1 MKFEVKKLLP
11 IIKNLNG
18 NVLIIGN
25 LDEKLKKELEKNQK
39 ITTCNCMSSITKGK
53 KIRGK
58 EKGTTL
64 NIKKIRKKFHKKKV
78 DYIICN
84 IEEIN
89 CYFKTFIK
97 DSVYINKQKI
107 YFYGEKNKYELKN
120 VKKRYQQYGAEIEEE
135 QFGNR
140 FLLTIHNEKSKT
152 NKFKDIWYFIC
163 DSIIWLYEMIGDIL
177 IN

>member
-1 MKFEVKKLLP
+1 
-11 IIKNLNG
+11 
-18 NVLIIGN
+18 
-25 LDEKLKKELEKNQK
+25 
-39 ITTCNCMSSITKGK
+39 MSSIVKGK
-53 KIRGK
+53 KRKGK
-58 EKGTTL
+58 DKRKIL

-97 DSVYINKQKI
+97 DSVYINKGKL
-107 YFYGEKNKYELKN
+107 YLYGEKNKYELEK
-120 VKKRYQQYGAEIEEE
+120 VKKRYQQYRAEVKEE
-135 QFGNR
+135 QFGNQ

-152 NKFKDIWYFIC
+152 NKFKDIWYSIC
-163 DSIIWLYEMIGDIL
+163 DFITWLYEVIGDIL